1 MHWCSHVNLQVYE
14 QLALVQAG
22 RHDVLGSRTYAQ
34 KAGDLAQTETQRQ
47 AAAAL
52 QQSTSLESHMRQIS
66 EADCR
71 AKLAAGLASQLPNAV
86 CKKEKVWS
94 ASCMKERAAV
104 GVYPEE
110 KC

>member
-1 MHWCSHVNLQVYE
+1 MGAVLTRMGE
-14 QLALVQAG
+14 ERGLAK
-22 RHDVLGSRTYAQ
+22 RIR
-34 KAGDLAQTETQRQ
+34 
-47 AAAAL
+47 
-52 QQSTSLESHMRQIS
+52 QSTMQHAVNVPHIEFYVMRIGYKNQHWRIFHCCRIS